1 MTHRFFK
8 RRRPV
13 EDLVRDADYQAGQ
26 AKRALGDDAMG
37 YAIRFS
43 DWTVTNTREVVALRD
58 GDSDSRGVLA
68 DRLWDRALIRQAL
81 GDIGG
86 AIGDASEALAILGE
100 QPTGNDLLLPSLR
113 MVLCELHAQAGDTET
128 ARRHGQAIAAY
139 EGVTDR
145 PEVVLADG
153 FGRYGRA
160 MHLIGDAAA
169 GPALRRAAGHY
180 RAVGTDLG
188 GRRTVMEFIRLVLL
202 IADTTRPVTAAEAPA
217 ILGMLRDA
225 EAWARRLP
233 QVVVPVVPV
242 EQALH
247 QPAPYEPDVFTVAM
261 VQQRIADWLQP
272 FRRALR

>member
-8 RRRPV
+8 RRRPI
-13 EDLVRDADYQAGQ
+13 EELVRDADYQAGQ
-26 AKRALGDDAMG
+26 AKHALGDDAMG
-37 YAIRFS
+37 YAIRFA
-43 DWTVTNTREVVALRD
+43 DWTVANTREVVARRGDDPESRD
-58 GDSDSRGVLA
+58 VLA

-81 GDIGG
+81 GDLDG
-86 AIGDASEALAILGE
+86 AIGDAREALAILGE
-100 QPTGNDLLLPSLR
+100 IPTGNDLLLPSLSL
-113 MVLCELHAQAGDTET
+113 VLCELWAQAGDAEA
-128 ARRHGQAIAAY
+128 ARQFGQAIAAY

-145 PEVVLADG
+145 PETVLADG

-160 MHLIGDAAA
+160 MHLIGDPAA

-180 RAVGTDLG
+180 RAVGPNLG

-202 IADTTRPVTAAEAPA
+202 IADTTRPVTAAEAPE

-225 EAWARRLP
+225 EGWARRLP

-247 QPAPYEPDVFTVAM
+247 QPAHYEPDVFTVAM
-261 VQQRIADWLQP
+261 VQQRIADWL
-272 FRRALR
+272 